1 MRALCAAGLSELR
14 MGRCG
19 LAAAALSLTLTL
31 ALTLTLTLALTLTLP
46 LTLTLTL
53 PLTLALTRNLAL
65 TLTLYLTLTRTLA
78 LTLTLN
84 LTLTLT
90 LARCGVGD
98 AAASALCDANPS
110 LTALDLHSNQLGQRA
125 AVALGTLP
133 TLTPT
138 LTIALTVTTSTL
150 RILTTPAS
158 EPQP

>member
-1 MRALCAAGLSELR
+1 MRVCACAWQAWQACSER
-14 MGRCG
+14 ARVR
-19 LAAAALSLTLTL
+19 ARVYVWALSVGRQW
-31 ALTLTLTLALTLTLP
+31 AGRAQRRTLP

-53 PLTLALTRNLAL
+53 TR
-65 TLTLYLTLTRTLA
+65 TRTLA

-90 LARCGVGD
+90 LARCGVGN
-98 AAASALCDANPS
+98 AAASALCDASPS
-110 LTALDLHSNQLGQRA
+110 LTGLDLHSNQLGQRA

-150 RILTTPAS
+150 RILTRPAS
-158 EPQP
+158 ERQP

>member
-1 MRALCAAGLSELR
+1 MVAGTGVQRLQPGAADAGAEEEHRQTCRALP
-14 MGRCG
+14 
-19 LAAAALSLTLTL
+19 T
-31 ALTLTLTLALTLTLP
+31 LTLTLT
-46 LTLTLTL
+46 
-53 PLTLALTRNLAL
+53 
-65 TLTLYLTLTRTLA
+65 LTLTRTLA

-98 AAASALCDANPS
+98 AAASALCDASPS

-125 AVALGTLP
+125 AAALGTLP

-150 RILTTPAS
+150 IRILTRPPS